1 MGQKAKIFKEE
12 FENGYQEKSCEEKKE
27 KVVDRGAKS
36 PQFFLQGKIVKT
48 GVHQNTLFYCF
59 VTNLAPGAVRLAQ

>member
-1 MGQKAKIFKEE
+1 MGQKAKILKEE

-36 PQFFLQGKIVKT
+36 PQFFLQGKMVYDGCSPEHPFLLLRHKSS
-48 GVHQNTLFYCF
+48 
-59 VTNLAPGAVRLAQ
+59 AGAVKLAQ